1 MSSVAREGGSKK
13 GAVPEWAWTLQVLYY
28 KQIRGIEPLPLDSPL
43 NREAGSSLS
52 VCSNSKTEHSYNLH
66 FTRPFEWNCETKNGR
81 ILRGNK
87 EWKRDWNDDLACLV
101 VYINFLPL
109 VYYRLVHRRKSPCR
123 GSTTKKNGIWTKVHP
138 VFLSVISNDLPA
150 PSGVYFC
157 PPYSGDRNLAG
168 RDHFKTFDVMQVC

>member
-1 MSSVAREGGSKK
+1 MPSVAREGRSKK
-13 GAVPEWAWTLQVLYY
+13 GAVPEWAWTLQVLYC

-52 VCSNSKTEHSYNLH
+52 VYSNSKTEHSYNLH
-66 FTRPFEWNCETKNGR
+66 FTLPFEWNCEKKNSR

-109 VYYRLVHRRKSPCR
+109 VYYRLVHRRKCPCR
-123 GSTTKKNGIWTKVHP
+123 GSTTKKKRQLNKSSSGILIGNFKWSACSKWCL
-138 VFLSVISNDLPA
+138 FL
-150 PSGVYFC
+150 PS
-157 PPYSGDRNLAG
+157 LQG
-168 RDHFKTFDVMQVC
+168 R